1 MNSIMHATTSTQNQ
15 TLRYRMQRPREMA
28 STKTHALVLAWLLAV
43 GARFLGDHK
52 VSAQCGGSFVDI
64 EAQCSQFVHK
74 TGPKT
79 PPSLGCCQVVKTLNV
94 NCVCRFVTPQVEA
107 MISMEKVVYVA
118 RTCGVTVRAGT
129 QCGSKST
136 MICQD

>member
-1 MNSIMHATTSTQNQ
+1 MNSIMHATTRFKIKPRDIECSVREKWQA
-15 TLRYRMQRPREMA
+15 LRL
-28 STKTHALVLAWLLAV
+28 LVLAWLLAV

-64 EAQCSQFVHK
+64 EVQCSQFVHK

-118 RTCGVTVRAGT
+118 RTCGLTVRAGT

-136 MICQD
+136 IICQD